1 MLFPLRASGLDFS
14 SLRRLLPPL
23 VFIFSC
29 LICSCLVSSCL
40 VLSCPV
46 SSCLASS
53 GLFVS
58 CSLWSCPDGHV
69 SSCPSFLVLPPLR
82 LFLSCPVIL
91 LALVLSPHVLPPLVS
106 SGLVHSGLVPA
117 VSGSLL
123 ACCGGLLEA
132 SLGGPLGASGRP
144 PGADFGLLD
153 GPWSPWAAPGP
164 VLTAPWALLGGLGA
178 PRAPQGGPRE
188 RRPGAAKAVKRAKI
202 SPRSPPRGP
211 KRSPQRR
218 RRGFQEAPRARRDQ
232 DERRQDKRGHDKRR
246 ERTRRHRR
254 YCCETAMLP
263 NTIPQT
269 DKRSVGNHKGLHT
282 LPTYFM

>member
-1 MLFPLRASGLDFS
+1 MCIRDSLLSWLILLYSSSLALASLVIIVSCRLLLFPLRASGLDFS

-132 SLGGPLGASGRP
+132 SSEPLGGPLGASGRP
-144 PGADFGLLD
+144 PGADFGPLD
-153 GPWSPWAAPGP
+153 GPCSPWAAPGP
-164 VLTAPWALLGGLGA
+164 VPGRLLSSPRRPGRPPRPLLALGAALGRSWWLLGGPLG
-178 PRAPQGGPRE
+178 PF
-188 RRPGAAKAVKRAKI
+188 GA
-202 SPRSPPRGP
+202 S
-211 KRSPQRR
+211 
-218 RRGFQEAPRARRDQ
+218 
-232 DERRQDKRGHDKRR
+232 
-246 ERTRRHRR
+246 
-254 YCCETAMLP
+254 
-263 NTIPQT
+263 
-269 DKRSVGNHKGLHT
+269 
-282 LPTYFM
+282 

>member
-117 VSGSLL
+117 VSGNLL

-132 SLGGPLGASGRP
+132 SSEPLGGPLGASGRP
-144 PGADFGLLD
+144 PVADFGPLD
-153 GPWSPWAAPGP
+153 GPCSPWAAPGP
-164 VLTAPWALLGGLGA
+164 VPGRLLSSPGRPGRPPGPLLAALGGSWASLGPPWGPLGGSWAAPGALLA
-178 PRAPQGGPRE
+178 P
-188 RRPGAAKAVKRAKI
+188 
-202 SPRSPPRGP
+202 P
-211 KRSPQRR
+211 KRRLKLPRR
-218 RRGFQEAPRARRDQ
+218 LQSRS
-232 DERRQDKRGHDKRR
+232 
-246 ERTRRHRR
+246 
-254 YCCETAMLP
+254 LP
-263 NTIPQT
+263 
-269 DKRSVGNHKGLHT
+269 KS
-282 LPTYFM
+282 

>member
-58 CSLWSCPDGHV
+58 CSLWSGPDGHV
-69 SSCPSFLVLPPLR
+69 SSCSSFLVLPPLR

-91 LALVLSPHVLPPLVS
+91 MALVLSPHHVLPPLVS
-106 SGLVHSGLVPA
+106 SGLVHSGLLPA

-132 SLGGPLGASGRP
+132 SSEPLGGPLGASGRP
-144 PGADFGLLD
+144 PGADFGPLD
-153 GPWSPWAAPGP
+153 GPWAAPGLVP
-164 VLTAPWALLGGLGA
+164 GRLLSS
-178 PRAPQGGPRE
+178 P
-188 RRPGAAKAVKRAKI
+188 RRPGRPPGPLLAALGGSWASLGRSWWLLG
-202 SPRSPPRGP
+202 SPWGP
-211 KRSPQRR
+211 FGAS
-218 RRGFQEAPRARRDQ
+218 
-232 DERRQDKRGHDKRR
+232 
-246 ERTRRHRR
+246 
-254 YCCETAMLP
+254 
-263 NTIPQT
+263 
-269 DKRSVGNHKGLHT
+269 
-282 LPTYFM
+282 